1 MQTVSVLEDSGSV
14 EATISVLS
22 GFLVTPVTVGFSTLS
37 RTAIGDSIFGVV
49 FFKLYIIG

>member
-22 GFLVTPVTVGFSTLS
+22 GSLDTPVTVGFSTLS